1 LNFKLQTSNFKLL
14 ALALSLSLSACFE
27 PKEGCLDIEATNFD
41 ASADNDCC
49 CLYPKLFLETVQ
61 RYDTL
66 QYLPDSLYSN
76 SAGQLFRIK
85 SVVFYL
91 SEFQL
96 FQTSEP
102 FSVSDTAQLQTYSAF
117 GNDTLKE
124 VFTDDFLL
132 VRRSPVSNEVGEFR
146 PSGSFG
152 SVRFRLGLSDDAQRV
167 IPRLA
172 PSGHP
177 LRIQSDSLWYGPSAG
192 YVFMQAVVVR
202 DSMLATKPDTLAFT
216 QADLPDYFIE
226 ATGPFVHQSGG
237 YDFRLRMTIDYKKM
251 FEGVNWTNGDI
262 PSWKSQIVANLPT
275 VFGVSQ

>member
-1 LNFKLQTSNFKLL
+1 ML
-14 ALALSLSLSACFE
+14 AFALSLPACFE

-41 ASADNDCC
+41 ASADNNCC
-49 CLYPKLFLETVQ
+49 CTYPKLILETVQ

-66 QYLPDSLYSN
+66 QYLPDSLYLN

-96 FQTSEP
+96 TQTGET
-102 FSVSDTAQLQTYSAF
+102 FTVSDTAQLQTYSVV

-152 SVRFRLGLSDDAQRV
+152 SVRLRLGLSDDAQRV

-177 LRIQSDSLWYGPSAG
+177 LRIQADSLWYGPSAG
-192 YVFMQAVVVR
+192 YVFLQAVVVR

-226 ATGPFVHQSGG
+226 AAGPFVHQSGG
-237 YDFRLRMTIDYKKM
+237 YDFRLRMAIDYKKM
-251 FEGVNWTNGDI
+251 FEGVNWTVGDI

-275 VFGVSQ
+275 VFAVSQ